1 MTVSRCPWAPAGP
14 CPGVQVS
21 GVPVTRCPTDP
32 CPGVPVTRCPGVPV
46 SRCPD
51 PRRSRQQN
59 RVKIFIFLQKKQL
72 TAQQIGA
79 KMTVKMKERM
89 ASEKEK
95 EKKIMTNIEL
105 AKKIAEADQ
114 WNEEDVLELVERA
127 GLKDEYEAADGD
139 TFESVIYKAAELLGV
154 EV

>member
-1 MTVSRCPWAPAGP
+1 
-14 CPGVQVS
+14 
-21 GVPVTRCPTDP
+21 
-32 CPGVPVTRCPGVPV
+32 
-46 SRCPD
+46 
-51 PRRSRQQN
+51 
-59 RVKIFIFLQKKQL
+59 
-72 TAQQIGA
+72 
-79 KMTVKMKERM
+79 MTVKMKERM